1 MTLSYKES
9 VFQALEEAQDICFRC
24 KLRYS
29 GLREV
34 YKYRTSEAQNGSEG
48 KISKANPCS
57 ACIGVL
63 QDHFMLPC
71 LEEVSQSIKN
81 DDDIIPIKQ
90 VWKWLF
96 PTELKAE
103 KKYLLGGTSDF
114 FAELRIKYAE
124 DDDEMNS
131 ISRMCRYNKY
141 SRELPQTPWI
151 IDGVRKLDTSIEEI
165 IIEPFK
171 KIFKFDDAKFYSS
184 GREDVDTRMLG
195 SGRPFAFEFVNPRKT
210 IFSHEELRSVEAA
223 INSSTQDVRINSL
236 SLLLKSDLKTLKE
249 GEDQKTKTYRS
260 VVVIPSDV
268 EMTLD
273 VLNGKLPA
281 SKVTLSQKTPV
292 RVLHRRSNALRK
304 RTVSDLK
311 FEAFPKEL
319 SNGSDRRFIFSLVT
333 EAGTY
338 VKEFVHGD
346 FKRTTPSLK
355 SIIGCDIDIEAL
367 DVQAINWIGLRD
379 LWTTQITLYL
389 KHICIKSNGVRKWFR
404 RSTDILFVMWE
415 SFNMALTELI
425 FNSKVTISG
434 DYIRSDESSIFVV
447 NHRTRVDW
455 NYLFQEVR
463 MIPGVGWTL
472 QCTRSLYICRS
483 WSSDEDR
490 MNRIRNKFN

>member
-71 LEEVSQSIKN
+71 LEEVSHAIKTSEYDSKDFSIAISLPISLSLRERSLTIFLTEKIEKFRS
-81 DDDIIPIKQ
+81 DDIIPIKQ

-131 ISRMCRYNKY
+131 ISRMCKEEYTMREKKSNKYHMGLVTRQGIEKSLQSVSNSDFRDSYSVPPNIPSLFESNVVMYNNSIYIGGRYNKY

-367 DVQAINWIGLRD
+367 DVQAINLDWPPGSMD
-379 LWTTQITLYL
+379 N
-389 KHICIKSNGVRKWFR
+389 SN
-404 RSTDILFVMWE
+404 
-415 SFNMALTELI
+415 N
-425 FNSKVTISG
+425 
-434 DYIRSDESSIFVV
+434 VV
-447 NHRTRVDW
+447 
-455 NYLFQEVR
+455 
-463 MIPGVGWTL
+463 
-472 QCTRSLYICRS
+472 S
-483 WSSDEDR
+483 
-490 MNRIRNKFN
+490 